1 MIASIGWDW
10 APSFRRDRE
19 QFHRFMKP
27 SDEWEALFDCTRFG
41 VGGST
46 DGQAETAE
54 ESDAQHRYCKCSVA
68 RRFVS
73 LDQISH
79 GGLHPSAFDG
89 NATLPMF
96 ADFVEELGFLGGE
109 FGAVLRE
116 TAGGDLCVAGARG
129 GGRSAVGFDFLADGR
144 ILP

>member
-1 MIASIGWDW
+1 
-10 APSFRRDRE
+10 
-19 QFHRFMKP
+19 MKP

-54 ESDAQHRYCKCSVA
+54 ETDAPHVRCCKCSVA

-116 TAGGDLCVAGARG
+116 TAGGDLCVAGAG
-129 GGRSAVGFDFLADGR
+129 ERSAVGFDFLAGGR
-144 ILP
+144 MLP